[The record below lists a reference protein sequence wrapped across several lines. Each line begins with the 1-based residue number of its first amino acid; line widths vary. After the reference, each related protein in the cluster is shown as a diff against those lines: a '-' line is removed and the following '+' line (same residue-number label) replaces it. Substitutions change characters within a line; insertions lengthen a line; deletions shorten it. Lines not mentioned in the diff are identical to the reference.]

1 MTEEQSPSS
10 EDARVRGGVAA
21 RPLAAGLLV
30 FVTVGAVGLAI
41 WLANRGVLFCSSPS
55 LPIDGL
61 PSCATVA
68 AWAVAGFIAFIGG
81 LLTAVGLIL
90 HSLRKPRAV
99 ASKSRMPGG
108 WVGWAVVAVAVTV
121 VMAGALGGSVYASQ
135 PGAPGASSQGPSSSP
150 YRSVQTAT
158 LPAGQRQPSE
168 GDTSFS
174 FPASYAGYGGGWL
187 NLTFTSPVAVNVCL
201 ETEYSA
207 FNESYSLCMYGFEI
221 GTATGAYSG
230 ALSVSSEGGAVAFDA
245 VSTTGA
251 ATNVSYAWT
260 DVGSV
265 DLGPITTQATGSG
278 ALSMPEGT
286 VSLGAACVTFE
297 LPANNQSSGTLF
309 VNATSPV
316 SASAA
321 VAFGSG
327 CSALAA
333 LLSFGSV
340 SGTSVSLAISD
351 DTGLN
356 GSFIGVSLAATSA
369 SQTSAA
375 VTLVAE
381 DTAI

>member
-1 MTEEQSPSS
+1 MSS
-10 EDARVRGGVAA
+10 APPPQADAQTSHGIST

-30 FVTVGAVGLAI
+30 FLAVGVAGLAV
-41 WLANRGVLFCSSPS
+41 WLANRGTPCSSPS
-55 LPIDGL
+55 LPIEGL
-61 PSCATVA
+61 PSCASVE
-68 AWAVAGFIAFIGG
+68 AWAIAGFIAFIGG
-81 LLTAVGLIL
+81 LLTTVGLIL

-108 WVGWAVVAVAVTV
+108 WVGWAVAAVAVTV
-121 VMAGALGGSVYASQ
+121 VMAGVLGGSVYASQ
-135 PGAPGASSQGPSSSP
+135 PGAPGTSSQGPASTQ

-168 GDTSFS
+168 ADTSFS

-187 NLTFTSPVAVNVCL
+187 NLTFSSSVAVGICL
-201 ETEYSA
+201 ETAYLL
-207 FNESYSLCMYGFEI
+207 FNESYSLCTSSFGSASVTSANN
-221 GTATGAYSG
+221 GT
-230 ALSVSSEGGAVAFDA
+230 LSVSSEGGAVVFDA
-245 VSTTGA
+245 VSVTGVA
-251 ATNVSYAWT
+251 ANVSFAWT

-265 DLGPITTQATGSG
+265 DFGSITTQATGSG
-278 ALSMPEGT
+278 ILPVSEGAM
-286 VSLGAACVTFE
+286 SLGAACVTFE

-333 LLSFGSV
+333 LLSFGSA

-369 SQTSAA
+369 SQASAT